1 MSKLSH
7 QTGQQKEQLA
17 AQWLQ
22 QQGIQLLEQNF
33 RIKGGEIDLI
43 GLDAQKTLIFFEVT
57 YRQSVQYGYASEFV
71 STQKQARLIKC
82 AQVYLIK
89 HPHYQNQPQRFDVIT
104 FEAQQTQPNWIQNAF
119 STDGF

>member
-1 MSKLSH
+1 MTKTSH

-43 GLDAQKTLIFFEVT
+43 GLDPQQTLIFFEVK
-57 YRQSVQYGYASEFV
+57 YRQSVRYGHASEFV
-71 STQKQARLIKC
+71 SVQKQKRLIKS
-82 AQVYLIK
+82 AQVFLLK
-89 HPHYQNQPQRFDVIT
+89 HPQYQNHPQRFDVIT
-104 FEAQQTQPNWIQNAF
+104 FEAHQTEPTWIQNAF
-119 STDGF
+119 GVDAF